1 MKLLSRV
8 VYLRVKL
15 ELRVIKASLLLSQRS
30 FSRIILIL
38 KTRLTFKDHVLCIEC
53 DTAYKLFYSGQQ
65 KVHCACEIN
74 FEQTCRIQEWSSN
87 LQKHLPKHDT
97 DKTTWLTFEFRNK
110 TTHNNSKRKTLGESS
125 GKHLLIFRQKNS
137 NRRHY

>member
-1 MKLLSRV
+1 MYCALNAILLRNFFIVGSKRYIV
-8 VYLRVKL
+8 HVT
-15 ELRVIKASLLLSQRS
+15 
-30 FSRIILIL
+30 LIL
-38 KTRLTFKDHVLCIEC
+38 NGE
-53 DTAYKLFYSGQQ
+53 
-65 KVHCACEIN
+65 
-74 FEQTCRIQEWSSN
+74 EWSSY

-125 GKHLLIFRQKNS
+125 GKHLLIFRQKNP